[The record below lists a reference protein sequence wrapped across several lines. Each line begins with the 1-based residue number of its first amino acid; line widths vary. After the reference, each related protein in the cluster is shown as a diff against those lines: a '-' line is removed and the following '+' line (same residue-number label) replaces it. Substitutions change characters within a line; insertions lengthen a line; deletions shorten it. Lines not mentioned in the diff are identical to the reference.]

1 MTVINLRT
9 LIEVHTPEFTM
20 FLLHINS
27 SPQNCSSL
35 LISKVSCWNCLNLEI
50 MLQSKKLLGR
60 PRRPKKHFDIRRGW
74 SHLPTSQ
81 LTCLLLIFNSPI
93 RQCKLEPTAAAPR
106 QHLSLQTTAPSSS
119 PDAGGLRHHF
129 TVTLTLHHLAEGT
142 LSTTVP
148 APHRRPKLG
157 PAFCQSLRTPTTS
170 LHVIIVTT

>member
-35 LISKVSCWNCLNLEI
+35 LISKVSCWNGLNLEI
-50 MLQSKKLLGR
+50 MLQSKKLLGS

-81 LTCLLLIFNSPI
+81 LTCLPPIFNNPLWH
-93 RQCKLEPTAAAPR
+93 CKLEPTAAAPC

-129 TVTLTLHHLAEGT
+129 TVTPTLQHLAEAT

-148 APHRRPKLG
+148 HLIADLSWGLHSASP
-157 PAFCQSLRTPTTS
+157 LRTPTAS
-170 LHVIIVTT
+170 LHFIIVTT